1 MTSLPGIDENS
12 EVTAVPSR
20 SQTGITQTLDNT
32 GYCLLSLD
40 GGGVRGLSTLY
51 ILQGIMNRLNYMR
64 EEHGLRER
72 KPCEIFDLIGGTS
85 TGGLIAI
92 MLGRLEMTVEE
103 CIDAYT
109 RLMKQIFEKK
119 ENRSIVSM
127 LGVVKPR
134 FSSETLENAIKQLL
148 QRRAI
153 SVDEKLDNGQRGK
166 CKVFVCTKFQ
176 KTNVTTRLRSY
187 RTPSSSTSFSPTIL
201 EAALATSAAP
211 TYFSPASINSSH
223 FIDGAIGANNPC
235 LELEEEAT
243 DLWCEETGNLQ
254 PLVKCFISIGT
265 GHQGIRSVSD
275 KGMKGLIETLRKE
288 ATETEKTNQTWQGR
302 WREHVDKGR
311 AFRFNVDH
319 GLDGVKLAEFEEQ
332 DLLSAA
338 TATYLQK
345 RGTIGEVRSCVE
357 NLRMKECM

>member
-1 MTSLPGIDENS
+1 M
-12 EVTAVPSR
+12 VPSR
-20 SQTGITQTLDNT
+20 SQTSNENTLDNT

-51 ILQGIMNRLNYMR
+51 ILQGIMDRLNYMR
-64 EEHGLRER
+64 REHGLRDR

-103 CIDAYT
+103 CINAYS
-109 RLMKQIFEKK
+109 RLMQQVFEKK
-119 ENRSIVSM
+119 ENRSIISVM
-127 LGVVKPR
+127 GRVTPR
-134 FSSETLENAIKQLL
+134 FSADVLENAIKQVL
-148 QRRAI
+148 RECGVPI
-153 SVDEKLDNGQRGK
+153 NEKFDNGKRGR

-176 KTNVTTRLRSY
+176 KTNVLTRLRSY
-187 RTPSSSTSFSPTIL
+187 RTPLSSASFTPTIV

-211 TYFSPASINSSH
+211 TYFSPASIGSSH
-223 FIDGAIGANNPC
+223 FIDGALGANNPC
-235 LELEEEAT
+235 HELEEEAT

-265 GHQGIRSVSD
+265 GHQGTRNISD
-275 KGMKGLIETLRKE
+275 KGMKVLIETLRKE
-288 ATETEKTNQTWQGR
+288 ATETEKTTHSWESR
-302 WREHVDKGR
+302 WRDHIEKGR

-319 GLDGVKLAEFEEQ
+319 GLDGLKLAEYQEQ

-345 RGTIGEVRSCVE
+345 RGTIGAVRTCVE
-357 NLRMKECM
+357 NLRLKECT